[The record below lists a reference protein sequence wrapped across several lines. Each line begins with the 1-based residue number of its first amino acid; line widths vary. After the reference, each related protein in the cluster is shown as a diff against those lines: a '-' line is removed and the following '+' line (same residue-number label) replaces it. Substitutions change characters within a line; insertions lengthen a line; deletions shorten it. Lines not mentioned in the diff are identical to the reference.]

1 MAKKREGPVQAL
13 TIALIIFVMCTFVL
27 AVTTYVFYAQ
37 NEDAK
42 VAKKAADDAANQAR
56 QSLAAAEQS
65 QKDLLESK
73 IGVNEGDSIEAV
85 DKELASLQDKAKKYG
100 DDGNTTPT
108 YRGLIQTLDKA
119 LANKDSANKTLEAN
133 IRDLEVELAAS
144 RASLDEKTE
153 AHSTAI
159 DEKQKELAKVSQDSQ
174 KWQDEFTERYQASV
188 QELEKERTE
197 KERLIA
203 LEDQIKKFVLP
214 SMRPESQ
221 QKYRAA
227 KDNPSSQLEIIAE
240 ELSDQ
245 IAAIKKK
252 NQVLGYMRIA
262 DRRVIDYIHSY
273 IKNSL
278 PEDRVEGF
286 DGTVVVVNELEQS
299 VVIAFPQTTSLRIGT
314 IFSVY
319 NPGEHLPLTSAKKAL
334 VEIVSKNDIKRTARG
349 RVLRGSNFDPVVEG
363 DVVATNIWSPMMPLE
378 VVLVGHVQLD
388 RDSATDDEDLKKLV
402 ESAGGTVTD
411 QVSYTTTFVIDA
423 GMPNQQE
430 QDDKFREQKRQR
442 QAVLDRANELGVKI
456 LNTARFLE
464 MFGLEENYF
473 DADHI
478 VTPTP

>member
-1 MAKKREGPVQAL
+1 
-13 TIALIIFVMCTFVL
+13 
-27 AVTTYVFYAQ
+27 
-37 NEDAK
+37 
-42 VAKKAADDAANQAR
+42 
-56 QSLAAAEQS
+56 
-65 QKDLLESK
+65 
-73 IGVNEGDSIEAV
+73 
-85 DKELASLQDKAKKYG
+85 
-100 DDGNTTPT
+100 
-108 YRGLIQTLDKA
+108 
-119 LANKDSANKTLEAN
+119 
-133 IRDLEVELAAS
+133 
-144 RASLDEKTE
+144 
-153 AHSTAI
+153 
-159 DEKQKELAKVSQDSQ
+159 
-174 KWQDEFTERYQASV
+174 
-188 QELEKERTE
+188 
-197 KERLIA
+197 
-203 LEDQIKKFVLP
+203 VLP

-227 KDNPSSQLEIIAE
+227 KDDPSSQLEIIAE
-240 ELSDQ
+240 ELNDQ

-319 NPGEHLPLTSAKKAL
+319 NPGVHLPLTSAKKAI
-334 VEIVSKNDIKRTARG
+334 VEIVSKNDSKRTARG

-363 DVVATNIWSPMMPLE
+363 DVVATNIWSPMMPLQ

-388 RDSATDDEDLKKLV
+388 RDSATDDEDLKNLV

-430 QDDKFREQKRQR
+430 QDDEYREQKRQR

-473 DADHI
+473 DADHL